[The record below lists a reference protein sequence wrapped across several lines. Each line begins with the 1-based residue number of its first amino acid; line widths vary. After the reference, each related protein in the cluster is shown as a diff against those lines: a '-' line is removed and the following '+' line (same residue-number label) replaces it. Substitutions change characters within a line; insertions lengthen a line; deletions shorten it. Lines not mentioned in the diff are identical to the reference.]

1 MGTEVEVWGA
11 DAREGQVV
19 DWFEQVESVASRFR
33 PESELSGINR
43 RAAPNTAVSPI
54 LAELIGAADRAR
66 RISGG
71 LVDIG
76 VGGAVKAWGYDRTFV
91 EISDLD
97 ERPDPVGF
105 GDWEIEGLV
114 LRRSP
119 GVEIDLGGIAK
130 GWISDRV
137 VEAGAASVVSA
148 GGDMR
153 SADPETTASVTSTDG
168 GVVFRVHVGR
178 GALAT
183 SSVERRRWNVAG
195 SGVSHIVDPRTMR
208 PVRSPVVSATVLA
221 TTAVDA
227 ETGAKAV
234 LLLGEDG
241 LAWAS
246 RQDWITAAI
255 VIWNDGSVYGTPGLE
270 VAA

>member
-1 MGTEVEVWGA
+1 
-11 DAREGQVV
+11 
-19 DWFEQVESVASRFR
+19 
-33 PESELSGINR
+33 
-43 RAAPNTAVSPI
+43 
-54 LAELIGAADRAR
+54 
-66 RISGG
+66 
-71 LVDIG
+71 
-76 VGGAVKAWGYDRTFV
+76 
-91 EISDLD
+91 
-97 ERPDPVGF
+97 
-105 GDWEIEGLV
+105 
-114 LRRSP
+114 
-119 GVEIDLGGIAK
+119 
-130 GWISDRV
+130 
-137 VEAGAASVVSA
+137 
-148 GGDMR
+148 MR